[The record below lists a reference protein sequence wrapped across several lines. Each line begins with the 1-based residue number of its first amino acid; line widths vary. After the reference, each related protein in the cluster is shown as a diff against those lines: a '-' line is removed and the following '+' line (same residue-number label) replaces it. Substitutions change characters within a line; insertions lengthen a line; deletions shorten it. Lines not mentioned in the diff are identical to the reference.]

1 MVVIGGLVPMI
12 AILFLFVQGIIVAV
26 PKFTGEG
33 FFMLGILCAHVII
46 LGGLL
51 YVIAYGIS
59 WVLFRVLPHR
69 YALLVVFGLIAAL
82 FTASTFEIY
91 RLPGHNSAPPANILR
106 IIREFAT

>member
-1 MVVIGGLVPMI
+1 MF

-82 FTASTFEIY
+82 FAASTFEIY